1 MKKYLSNPCNIY
13 ISLLAFY
20 SMQGTI
26 IPTGGSLLSQII
38 LLIAMLMGLFYTA
51 KTMQMNGK
59 PIYFKGLNI
68 LFLTLVVYG
77 VISLLSDHHY
87 IIKAKLFDNEV
98 SKSSYLKSL
107 FLSFPNIYTFYYF
120 SRKNLLTESSLRKWV
135 IAFLGIA
142 IFRFFDYK
150 ITTIHTLLLNGN
162 DVEEITNNMGFLFV
176 ALMPGV
182 VLFKNN
188 IKLQYSFLIV
198 CMIFIMMGMKRG
210 SIIVGVVSLIYY
222 LYFNFKYNKQV
233 SKGKVLFFSILIIVA
248 DYFITEHMMESSD
261 YFMSRITQTREGD
274 SSGRNEIYE
283 HFWNHFKNEMDT
295 FKFLFGNGANAT
307 LDIGINYAHN
317 DWLEL
322 AINQGVLGLVVYAIY
337 WLCFW
342 KTIRSIKYNKP
353 AKLVLSLTF
362 MSFFIMTLFSMSYTE
377 YSFFSCTVFGYY
389 LAQYKECEVLY
400 NINNEK

>member
-1 MKKYLSNPCNIY
+1 MKKFLKNPCNIY

-26 IPTGGSLLSQII
+26 IPTGGTIFSQLI
-38 LLIAMLMGLFYTA
+38 LLIAMLIGLYYTA
-51 KTMQMNGK
+51 KTMQMKGK
-59 PIYFKGLNI
+59 PIYFKGLNL
-68 LFLTLVVYG
+68 LFVTLVVYG
-77 VISLLSDHHY
+77 VILLLSDHHY
-87 IIKAKLFDNEV
+87 IIKAKFFDNEV

-120 SRKNLLTESSLRKWV
+120 SRKKLLTESALRKWV

-142 IFRFFDYK
+142 IFRFFDYQ
-150 ITTIHTLLLNGN
+150 ITSLQTLLLNGE
-162 DVEEITNNMGFLFV
+162 DVEETTNNMGYLFV

-188 IKLQYSFLIV
+188 IRLQYGIMIV
-198 CMIFIMMGMKRG
+198 CMTFVMMGMKRG
-210 SIIVGVVSLIYY
+210 AIIVGVVSLIYY
-222 LYFNFKYNKQV
+222 LYFNFKYNNQV
-233 SKGKVLFFSILIIVA
+233 SKGKVLFFSILIILA
-248 DYFITEHMMESSD
+248 AYFITEHMMESSD
-261 YFMSRITQTREGD
+261 YFMSRIAQTKEGN

-317 DWLEL
+317 DWLEI

-337 WLCFW
+337 WLCFCR
-342 KTIRSIKYNKP
+342 TIKSIKYNKS
-353 AKLVLSLTF
+353 AKLVLTLTF
-362 MSFFIMTLFSMSYTE
+362 ISFFIKTLFSMSYTG
-377 YSFFSCTVFGYY
+377 YSLFSCTVFGYY
-389 LAQYKECEVLY
+389 LAHCRDVE
-400 NINNEK
+400 NI

>member
-1 MKKYLSNPCNIY
+1 MKKFLKNPCNIY

-26 IPTGGSLLSQII
+26 IPTGGTIFSQLI
-38 LLIAMLMGLFYTA
+38 LLIAMLMGLYYTA
-51 KTMQMNGK
+51 KTRQMKGK
-59 PIYFKGLNI
+59 PIYFKGLNL
-68 LFLTLVVYG
+68 LFVTLVVYG
-77 VISLLSDHHY
+77 VILLLSDHHY

-120 SRKNLLTESSLRKWV
+120 SRKNLLTESALRKWV

-142 IFRFFDYK
+142 IFRFFDYQ
-150 ITTIHTLLLNGN
+150 ITSLQTLLLNGE
-162 DVEEITNNMGFLFV
+162 DVEETTNNMGYLFV

-188 IKLQYSFLIV
+188 IKLQYGIMIV
-198 CMIFIMMGMKRG
+198 CMTFVMMGMKRG
-210 SIIVGVVSLIYY
+210 AIIVGVVSLIYY
-222 LYFNFKYNKQV
+222 LYFNFKYNNQI

-248 DYFITEHMMESSD
+248 AYFITEHMIESSD
-261 YFMSRITQTREGD
+261 YFMSRIAQTREGN

-283 HFWNHFKNEMDT
+283 YFWNHFKNEMDT

-317 DWLEL
+317 DWLEI

-337 WLCFW
+337 WLCFCR
-342 KTIRSIKYNKP
+342 TIKSIKYNKS
-353 AKLVLSLTF
+353 AKLVLTLTF
-362 MSFFIMTLFSMSYTE
+362 ISFFIKTLFSMSYTG
-377 YSFFSCTVFGYY
+377 YSLFSCTVFGYY
-389 LAQYKECEVLY
+389 LAHCKNVE
-400 NINNEK
+400 NI

>member
-1 MKKYLSNPCNIY
+1 M
-13 ISLLAFY
+13 AFY

-26 IPTGGSLLSQII
+26 IPTGGTIFSQLI
-38 LLIAMLMGLFYTA
+38 LLIAMLMGLYYTA
-51 KTMQMNGK
+51 KTMQMKGK
-59 PIYFKGLNI
+59 PIYFKGLNL

-77 VISLLSDHHY
+77 VILLLSDHHY

-120 SRKNLLTESSLRKWV
+120 SRKNLLTESALRKWV

-142 IFRFFDYK
+142 IFRFFDYQ
-150 ITTIHTLLLNGN
+150 ITSLQTLLLNGEH
-162 DVEEITNNMGFLFV
+162 VEETTNNMGYLFV
-176 ALMPGV
+176 ALMPVV

-188 IKLQYSFLIV
+188 IKLQYGFLIV
-198 CMIFIMMGMKRG
+198 CMTFVMMGMKRG
-210 SIIVGVVSLIYY
+210 AIIVGVVSLIYY
-222 LYFNFKYNKQV
+222 LYFNFKYNNQI

-248 DYFITEHMMESSD
+248 AYFITEHMMESSD
-261 YFMSRITQTREGD
+261 YFMSRIAQTREGN

-322 AINQGVLGLVVYAIY
+322 AINQGVLGLLVYAIY

-353 AKLVLSLTF
+353 AKLVLTLTF
-362 MSFFIMTLFSMSYTE
+362 ISFFIKTLFSMSYTG
-377 YSFFSCTVFGYY
+377 YSLFSCTVFGYY
-389 LAQYKECEVLY
+389 LAHCRDVE
-400 NINNEK
+400 NI